1 MNMFN
6 SYQTIQLKNHK
17 SGVTYVTM
25 NRPDVHNA
33 FNAQMIEELT
43 TVFKKLNDDKSV
55 QVIIL
60 QANGKSFSAGAD
72 INWMKSMASASE
84 SENKI
89 DSEKLASLMRTIN
102 FNAKATI
109 AKIQGLAL
117 GGGVGLACC
126 CDIVVA
132 EETARFG
139 LTEAKLGLVPAVISP
154 YVIDAIGT
162 RKARR
167 YFQTAEIFD
176 ANKAKDLGIVSEVV
190 SNENLNSM
198 IESQLELMT
207 LTGPNAKEIS
217 KKLVMSVVGR
227 TLPQQ
232 KKIDEYTTQVIAAV
246 RVSAEGQKGLKAFL
260 NKEKINW

>member
-1 MNMFN
+1 MFN
-6 SYQTIQLKNHK
+6 TYKTIQLKKDK
-17 SGVTYVTM
+17 SGIANVIM
-25 NRPDVHNA
+25 NRPEVHNA
-33 FNAQMIEELT
+33 FNAEMIDELT
-43 TVFKKLNDDKSV
+43 TVFKALNEDKNI

-60 QANGKSFSAGAD
+60 SANGKSFSAGAD
-72 INWMKSMASASE
+72 INWMKDMAQATE
-84 SENKI
+84 DENKT
-89 DSEKLASLMRTIN
+89 DSEKLAALMRTIN
-102 FNAKATI
+102 FNAKATL

-126 CDIVVA
+126 CDVVVA
-132 EETARFG
+132 EESAKFG

-167 YFQTAEIFD
+167 YFQTAEIFRAD
-176 ANKAKDLGIVSEVV
+176 TAKELGIVSEVMV
-190 SNENLNSM
+190 ENQM
-198 IESQLELMT
+198 DDWIEKQLDLLQE
-207 LTGPNAKEIS
+207 TGPNAKEIS

-246 RVSAEGQKGLKAFL
+246 RVSAEGQQGLNAFL

>member
-1 MNMFN
+1 MFK
-6 SYQTIQLKNHK
+6 SYQTIVLKTDK
-17 SGVTYVTM
+17 SGVANVTM

-33 FNAQMIEELT
+33 FNALMIEELT
-43 TVFKKLNDDKSV
+43 DCFKKLNDNKKIH
-55 QVIIL
+55 VIVL

-72 INWMKSMASASE
+72 INWMKGMAQATE
-84 SENKI
+84 SENKT
-89 DSEKLASLMRTIN
+89 DSEKLATLMRTIN

-126 CDIVVA
+126 CDMVVA
-132 EETARFG
+132 EDGAKFG

-154 YVIDAIGT
+154 YVIDAVGT

-167 YFQTAEIFD
+167 YFQTAEIFNAD
-176 ANKAKDLGIVSEVV
+176 KAKELGIVSEVLPEAEV
-190 SNENLNSM
+190 ESWVD
-198 IESQLELMT
+198 SQLKL
-207 LTGPNAKEIS
+207 LGSTGPNAKEIS

-246 RVSAEGQKGLKAFL
+246 RVSAEGQKGLSAFL
-260 NKEKINW
+260 NKEKIDW

>member
-1 MNMFN
+1 MFN
-6 SYQTIQLKNHK
+6 SYQTIQLKKHK
-17 SGVTYVTM
+17 TGVTYVTM

-43 TVFKKLNDDKSV
+43 TVFKKLNDDKAV
-55 QVIIL
+55 HVIVL

-72 INWMKSMASASE
+72 INWMKSMAQATE
-84 SENKI
+84 GENKA
-89 DSEKLASLMRTIN
+89 DSEKLAALMRTIN
-102 FNAKATI
+102 FNTKATI

-126 CDIVVA
+126 CDVVVA
-132 EETARFG
+132 EAGAKFG

-176 ANKAKDLGIVSEVV
+176 AEQAKNLGIVSEVV
-190 SNENLNSM
+190 STEEIDDWL
-198 IESQLELMT
+198 EKQLGLMAE
-207 LTGPNAKEIS
+207 TGPNAKEIS

-232 KKIDEYTTQVIAAV
+232 RKIDEYTTQVIAAV
-246 RVSAEGQKGLKAFL
+246 RVSPEGQKGLNAFL
-260 NKEKINW
+260 NKEKIDW